1 MNPLAIALQGLG
13 FEVPQI
19 ALQGFA
25 VVAEVPQIGRWQP
38 ARRKTVQVNEDEELL
53 LLLM

>member
-13 FEVPQI
+13 FEVQQI

-25 VVAEVPQIGRWQP
+25 VVTEQP
-38 ARRKTVQVNEDEELL
+38 IVVARRKRPVQVSEDDELL

>member
-13 FEVPQI
+13 FGVEQV

-25 VVAEVPQIGRWQP
+25 VAIDTPQIGRWQP
-38 ARRKTVQVNEDEELL
+38 SKRKAVQVNEDDELF